1 MENKVENNPVVED
14 DSPVYYNTNHLSLI
28 AILSGVFS
36 WIILAGYITYVVISI
51 LFLKSQLTN
60 GVTLSQVL
68 QDPSAQSWI
77 YNAIGSPFM
86 LGIVFFLVLQG
97 VSLGLNVLLELDVNS
112 QD

>member
-1 MENKVENNPVVED
+1 MENNLENKQALED
-14 DSPVYYNTNHLSLI
+14 ESPVYYNTNHLSLI

-36 WIILAGYITYVVISI
+36 WIILAGYLTYVVISI

-77 YNAIGSPFM
+77 YNAIGSPLM

-97 VSLGLNVLLELDVNS
+97 VSLGLNVLLEINVNG

>member
-1 MENKVENNPVVED
+1 MENKVENNPAVED

-51 LFLKSQLTN
+51 LFLQSQLVN
-60 GVTLSQVL
+60 GVTLSQIL

-77 YNAIGSPFM
+77 FNAIGSPLM

-97 VSLGLNVLLELDVNS
+97 VSVGLNVLLEIDVNS
-112 QD
+112 QN